1 MEKTKFFCRYCG
13 KLIDEDASFCTYC
26 GKRQNVNT
34 RTIDNLVPYFRK
46 VILSI
51 CESNR
56 VNWPKIKV
64 NWPKIKKWVIRCLI
78 LLITLIVIWLIILLG
93 FWLYGLHLASEWTK
107 EDELRETIALKD
119 ITKANG
125 IAMDLF
131 KESAED
137 AHLYNHLCEEECN
150 FDHIKR
156 GIIILR
162 NAAEKGNADAQFTLG
177 TIYAG
182 ADYKYDGE
190 PYFRRPSGLMD
201 FTMLYENMDFKKA
214 AYWYTLAAKQG
225 HVMALYNLGQLYRT
239 GEGVEQNFVKATELM
254 RTAAEQG
261 EPLAQLS
268 YGDMFRDGEACFRIV
283 TDSIQEETYIIK
295 VKPNIRI
302 AKEWWKKSLK
312 NGNQEAKERLEQIY
326 E

>member
-56 VNWPKIKV
+56 V

-137 AHLYNHLCEEECN
+137 AHLYNHLCKKKCN

-182 ADYKYDGE
+182 ADYKYDRE
-190 PYFRRPSGLMD
+190 PFFRRPSSWD
-201 FTMLYENMDFKKA
+201 FTMLYENIDFKKA

>member
-1 MEKTKFFCRYCG
+1 MEKNKSFCRYCG
-13 KLIDEDASFCTYC
+13 KLIDEDALFCTYC

-51 CESNR
+51 YESNR

-93 FWLYGLHLASEWTK
+93 SWLYGLHLASEWTK

-131 KESAED
+131 KESVEN
-137 AHLYNHLCEEECN
+137 AHLYSYLCKEECN

-182 ADYKYDGE
+182 AHYELYYKE
-190 PYFRRPSGLMD
+190 PFFWRNHGLHS
-201 FTMLYENMDFKKA
+201 TMLDEDIDFKKA

-239 GEGVEQNFVKATELM
+239 GEGVKQNFVKATELM

-283 TDSIQEETYIIK
+283 TDSIQEETYIT
-295 VKPNIRI
+295 NIRI

-312 NGNQEAKERLEQIY
+312 DGNKEAIERLEQIY